1 LDITVQ
7 VSEPGCV
14 QLNFAVRDQGI
25 GMTDEQV
32 QKIFGAFSQADT
44 SVTRKYGGTGL
55 GLAISKNLVELMG
68 GELHVKSE
76 LGVGS
81 TFEFAIWLDVSEQSL
96 VASSPVESLFGEDD
110 LRGINVLIAEDNPI
124 NQQIVIELLESVG
137 VNVTLAD
144 NGQEV
149 LDLLATAADP
159 LPWSLVLMDI
169 QMPILDGHQATVK
182 IRSQARYANLPVIAM
197 TAHAMQ
203 EERDRCKAEGMV
215 DHLTKP
221 IDPDTLYHCVLKWSG
236 RAVSKPVA
244 TEVKPAVAFLNVTI
258 AGLDKVAGLRYVGG
272 NPKLYISI
280 LKKFVAGYGETA
292 AQIRGLMVT
301 DKEAA
306 QRLAHT
312 LKGVAASIG
321 AAPLSTASAA
331 VEQAFRDSA
340 SAAEMTEPLQQ
351 LEQQL
356 TALITELEQG
366 LRAAA
371 EM

>member
-1 LDITVQ
+1 
-7 VSEPGCV
+7 
-14 QLNFAVRDQGI
+14 
-25 GMTDEQV
+25 V

-68 GELHVKSE
+68 GELHVKSK

-81 TFEFAIWLDVSEQSL
+81 TFDFSIWLDVSEQNLALSTET
-96 VASSPVESLFGEDD
+96 VAALDHND
-110 LRGINVLIAEDNPI
+110 LQGINVLIAEDNAI

-137 VNVTLAD
+137 VKVTLAN
-144 NGQEV
+144 NGQEA
-149 LDLLATAADP
+149 LDLLAATPIP

-169 QMPILDGHQATVK
+169 QMPVLDGHQATVA
-182 IRSQARYANLPVIAM
+182 IRAQARYDNLPIIAM

-221 IDPDTLYHCVLKWSG
+221 IDPDTLYRCVLQWSG
-236 RAVSKPVA
+236 RTASKPMVA
-244 TEVKPAVAFLNVTI
+244 ETKPVMAFDSMKIN
-258 AGLDKVAGLRYVGG
+258 GLDIRAGLRYVGG
-272 NPKLYISI
+272 NQKLYLSI
-280 LKKFVAGYGETA
+280 LNKFIAGYGQTVT
-292 AQIRGLMVT
+292 QIGALMVT
-301 DKEAA
+301 DKDAA

-312 LKGVAASIG
+312 LKGVSASIG
-321 AAPLSTASAA
+321 AVDLSAA
-331 VEQAFRDSA
+331 STKVDQAFREAA
-340 SAAEMTEPLQQ
+340 SAVEITELLQA

-356 TALITELEQG
+356 AQLIAAIAQG
-366 LRAAA
+366 LRDAA